1 MPITY
6 RNRKWRDQPAQ
17 GRALHKSYPTTEWCA
32 DGDGLVVVETYLGRF
47 RVYDQLTRVS
57 THRTLAAAIKRA
69 SRVLDQNYDI

>member
-6 RNRKWRDQPAQ
+6 RNRQWHDQPAQ
-17 GRALHKSYPTTEWCA
+17 GRALYRSYPTIEWCA
-32 DGDGLVVVETYLGRF
+32 DGDGLVVVEAYLGRF